1 LPKTGLIWL
10 AIPDD
15 SAYNCLSILTTAY
28 EFIVRVINDSKGG
41 SEMSYQ
47 ALYRVWR
54 PQRFDEIVG
63 QSIITQTL
71 KNAILTKQISHAY
84 LFTGPRG
91 TGKTSA
97 AKIFAKAVNCH
108 YLEDGEPCN
117 KCETCRAINEG
128 SLSDVIEIDAASN
141 NGVEEIR
148 DIRDKVK
155 YAPTKAD
162 YKVYI
167 IDEVHML
174 STGAFNALLKTLE
187 EPPANVIFI
196 LATTEPHKIP
206 ATIISR
212 TQKFDFKRIRPEDIL
227 ERMAYILKQKNI
239 EYDDKA
245 LKLIAKAAE
254 GGMRDALSILDQ
266 AMSYGDDKVTYEN
279 ALQVT
284 GSVTNELLTTYV
296 EQVIKKDTKN
306 ALITVQKVLDNGKDA
321 SRFVED
327 LTSYCQDILLYQQD
341 PQIVEQLELGMVD
354 DKFKALSDQISD
366 EEIYQIINEL
376 NEIAN
381 SLRYTAHPDVYLQVL
396 TVKITH
402 LKQPQGV
409 STTTSVDNI
418 DENGKIKAL
427 TDKVNEL
434 QREIEQ
440 LKKSG
445 PADEA
450 SQSQPMVKPKPIE
463 AKSGNARVELA
474 KIYPILGKATRQSL
488 NEFQQVWPDL
498 MNALSVTQRAV
509 MHVSK
514 PVAASPDGV
523 IVSFEY
529 PIFFQKAQANRE
541 LCDALENNLDRIA
554 GKAPKIVFVP
564 DNQWPKIRKDY
575 LASHKD
581 ELKGKQNT
589 DPKSQE
595 TSTEEEKIDP
605 DSNDPKPIVKKAEEL
620 FGKDILDIKND

>member
-1 LPKTGLIWL
+1 
-10 AIPDD
+10 
-15 SAYNCLSILTTAY
+15 
-28 EFIVRVINDSKGG
+28 
-41 SEMSYQ
+41 MSYQ

-54 PQRFDEIVG
+54 PQRFDEIIG

-108 YLEDGEPCN
+108 HLENGEPCN
-117 KCETCRAINEG
+117 KCETCRAINDG
-128 SLSDVIEIDAASN
+128 SLNDVIEIDAASN

-227 ERMAYILKQKNI
+227 ERMAFILKQKKIN
-239 EYDDKA
+239 YDDRA

-266 AMSYGDDKVTYEN
+266 AMSYGDDQVTYEN

-284 GSVTNELLTTYV
+284 GSVNNDLLTTYL
-296 EQVIKKDTKN
+296 EQIIQKDTKS
-306 ALITVQKVLDNGKDA
+306 ALITVQNILENGKDA

-327 LTSYCQDILLYQQD
+327 ITSYCQDILLYQQD
-341 PQIVEQLELGMVD
+341 PQIVEQMELGMVD
-354 DKFKALSDQISD
+354 DKFKKLSGQISD
-366 EEIYQIINEL
+366 EAIYQMINEL
-376 NEIAN
+376 NDIAN

-396 TVKITH
+396 TVKLTH
-402 LKQPQGV
+402 LQSNHVATTVNPGV
-409 STTTSVDNI
+409 SA
-418 DENGKIKAL
+418 DENDKIKAL
-427 TDKVNEL
+427 TEKVDDL
-434 QREIEQ
+434 QKEIER
-440 LKKSG
+440 LRTAT
-445 PADEA
+445 PTEETE
-450 SQSQPMVKPKPIE
+450 SQSSSAPKPIE
-463 AKSGNARVELA
+463 AKSGRVHVELA
-474 KIYPILGKATRQSL
+474 KVYPILGKATRKDL
-488 NEFQQVWPDL
+488 TEIQQVWPDL
-498 MNALSVTQRAV
+498 MNQLSVKQKAV
-509 MHVSK
+509 MGVST
-514 PVAASPDGV
+514 PVAASSDGV
-523 IVSFEY
+523 IVSFKFSF
-529 PIFFQKAQANRE
+529 IFQQAQASQE
-541 LCDALENNLDRIA
+541 LSDTLENNLDRLI
-554 GKAPKIVFVP
+554 GKVPQIVFVP
-564 DNQWPKIRKDY
+564 EDQWPKIRQDY

-581 ELKGKQNT
+581 ELKNRH
-589 DPKSQE
+589 E
-595 TSTEEEKIDP
+595 TSQQGQEPSSDED
-605 DSNDPKPIVKKAEEL
+605 NDGEGKKPPTDGAKPIVKKAEEL
-620 FGKDILDIKND
+620 FGKEILDIKND

>member
-1 LPKTGLIWL
+1 
-10 AIPDD
+10 
-15 SAYNCLSILTTAY
+15 
-28 EFIVRVINDSKGG
+28 
-41 SEMSYQ
+41 MSYQ

-117 KCETCRAINEG
+117 KCETCQAINEG

-212 TQKFDFKRIRPEDIL
+212 TQKFDFKRIRPADIL

-239 EYDDKA
+239 VYDDQA

-284 GSVTNELLTTYV
+284 GSVTNELLTAYID
-296 EQVIKKDTKN
+296 QVIQKDTKQ
-306 ALITVQKVLDNGKDA
+306 ALVTVQKILENGKDA

-341 PQIVEQLELGMVD
+341 PQIIEQMELGIVD
-354 DKFKALSDQISD
+354 DKFKQLSDQISD
-366 EEIYQIINEL
+366 NEIYQMINEL

-396 TVKITH
+396 TVKLTH
-402 LKQPQGV
+402 LQAKPAAPAS
-409 STTTSVDNI
+409 STASS
-418 DENGKIKAL
+418 DEDGKIKAL
-427 TDKVNEL
+427 SKKVDEL
-434 QREIEQ
+434 QAEITQ
-440 LKKSG
+440 LKAAGPVEKPVATHTAVPPKS
-445 PADEA
+445 
-450 SQSQPMVKPKPIE
+450 IE
-463 AKSGNARVELA
+463 AKSTARVELT
-474 KIYPILGKATRQSL
+474 KIYPILGKATRKSL

-498 MNALSVTQRAV
+498 MNTLSVTQRAV

-514 PVAASPDGV
+514 PVAASSDGV

-529 PIFFQKAQANRE
+529 PIFFQKAQSNRE
-541 LCDALENNLDRIA
+541 LTDALENNLDRLT
-554 GKAPKIVFVP
+554 GRAPQIVFVP

-575 LASHKD
+575 LASHQD
-581 ELKGKQNT
+581 ELKNRQHSGDAAADT
-589 DPKSQE
+589 PDTGSEAAPSQDD
-595 TSTEEEKIDP
+595 TP
-605 DSNDPKPIVKKAEEL
+605 AAKPIVKKAAEL

>member
-1 LPKTGLIWL
+1 
-10 AIPDD
+10 
-15 SAYNCLSILTTAY
+15 
-28 EFIVRVINDSKGG
+28 
-41 SEMSYQ
+41 MSYQ

-63 QSIITQTL
+63 QSIITRTL
-71 KNAILTKQISHAY
+71 KNAILTNQISHAY

-108 YLEDGEPCN
+108 YLKDGEPCN
-117 KCETCRAINEG
+117 ECETCTAINDG

-212 TQKFDFKRIRPEDIL
+212 TQKFDFKRIRPQDIL
-227 ERMAYILKQKNI
+227 ERMIYILKQKHI
-239 EYDDKA
+239 SYDEKA

-266 AMSYGDDKVTYEN
+266 ALSYGDDEITYDN
-279 ALQVT
+279 ALLVT
-284 GSVTNELLTTYV
+284 GSVTNDLLTTYM
-296 EQVIKKDTKN
+296 EQILDKDTKA
-306 ALITVQKVLDNGKDA
+306 ALVTVQNILDEGKDA

-341 PQIVEQLELGMVD
+341 PEMVEQMELGVID
-354 DKFKALSDQISD
+354 DKFKSLADKISDQ
-366 EEIYQIINEL
+366 EIYQIINEL
-376 NEIAN
+376 NDTAT
-381 SLRYTAHPDVYLQVL
+381 SLRFTAHPDVYLQVL

-402 LKQPQGV
+402 LKTESAV
-409 STTTSVDNI
+409 SADNSA
-418 DENGKIKAL
+418 ENGKIKAL
-427 TDKVNEL
+427 TEKVDQL
-434 QREIEQ
+434 QEEITQ
-440 LKKSG
+440 LRANPGNGQAQAPKSAS
-445 PADEA
+445 PARNGTSTA
-450 SQSQPMVKPKPIE
+450 GHVK
-463 AKSGNARVELA
+463 VELS
-474 KIYPILGKATRQSL
+474 KIYPILGSATKQSL
-488 NEFQQVWPDL
+488 DQFKQVWPEL
-498 MNALSVTQRAV
+498 MNTLTVTQRAV

-514 PVAASPDGV
+514 PVAASPHGV
-523 IVSFEY
+523 VVSFDY
-529 PIFFQKAQANRE
+529 PFLYQKAQSDQDLR
-541 LCDALENNLDRIA
+541 DALGNNLDRIV
-554 GKAPKIVFVP
+554 GEAPKIVFVP
-564 DNQWPKIRKDY
+564 ENQWPTIRQDY
-575 LASHKD
+575 ISSNKKKL
-581 ELKGKQNT
+581 LGKQ
-589 DPKSQE
+589 DGQPAPAESSDHSEKVP
-595 TSTEEEKIDP
+595 EEEA
-605 DSNDPKPIVKKAEEL
+605 PKPIVKKAEEL
-620 FGKDILDIKND
+620 FGKDILDIKDD